1 MIPKLTFFSEL
12 EEDQLPDVFTDQV
25 ILDLVAM
32 GASVNL
38 GLLDFC
44 EQRAQFVQKLNQA
57 GIPVIAW
64 LLLPKSQGYWF
75 NLDNADLAQAR
86 YLDFLEWTEE
96 HGLIWDGV
104 GLDIEPDIRDF
115 MNFAKDRKQI
125 FKEAFR
131 RLFNFR
137 RYHRAKSKYGE
148 LIAQIHAQGWRVDC
162 YQFPLI
168 EDERQAHSTILQ
180 RVSGLIDLPVDRE
193 VWMLYSSFLRP
204 HGAGVIA
211 SYAPEAQSIGLGS
224 TGGGVEL
231 DVIQQK
237 PMSWQELSRDLRLG
251 WYYCDDIHIFS
262 LEGCLQHGYFERLKD
277 FSWDNPILTP
287 DESCARVDSWRWILR
302 VALWFTAHLGAVV
315 LVSVSGILLKKF
327 FTRIMLNK
335 D

>member
-12 EEDQLPDVFTDQV
+12 EEDQLSDVFTDQT
-25 ILDLVAM
+25 INDLVAM
-32 GASVNL
+32 DASISL
-38 GLLDFC
+38 GLIDLNL
-44 EQRAQFVQKLNQA
+44 QRARLVQKLNQA

-75 NLDNADLAQAR
+75 NLDNADQAQMR
-86 YLDFLEWTEE
+86 YMDFLEWTEE
-96 HGLIWDGV
+96 HGLTWDGV
-104 GLDIEPDIRDF
+104 GLDIEPDIRDL
-115 MNFAKDRKQI
+115 MSIAKDRQQFFPKVT
-125 FKEAFR
+125 R
-131 RLFNFR
+131 NLFNFR
-137 RYHRAKSKYGE
+137 RYRTAKRKYLE
-148 LIAQIHAQGWRVDC
+148 LIAQIHAEGWRVDS

-231 DVIQQK
+231 EVIEQQ
-237 PMSWQELSRDLRLG
+237 PLSWRELARDLRLG
-251 WYYCDDIHIFS
+251 WYYCEDIHIFS
-262 LEGCLQHGYFERLKD
+262 LEGCIQQGYLERLKD

-287 DESCARVDSWRWILR
+287 EEGRDKVDIWRWILR
-302 VALWFTAHLGAVV
+302 IALWLFAHLGAVF
-315 LVSVSGILLKKF
+315 LVSVGAILFKKF
-327 FTRIMLNK
+327 FTRIMLKK